1 MFGDVPTKMETQWKE
16 KGGYDGFA
24 EHVHKSSS
32 IREDAPT
39 NSKIWTDV
47 RPTNSS
53 NAHLVLK
60 AVEIAY
66 DKNKSIAMA
75 LKFRSAFFID
85 ALDIGNLKILCDLV
99 KSSGLDRNKI
109 NSSIHD
115 GLAITALM
123 RDYQKSKQLKIKGSP
138 SYVINGGR

>member
-1 MFGDVPTKMETQWKE
+1 VFGDVPTKMETQWKE